1 MSGYDVKLSG
11 QAPYLPWAKI
21 KGTYLYSNPSK
32 TPPVNAGM
40 SFSFS
45 IILLR
50 SIQASAPKSYYLDA
64 KTGPYIRGNILGVD
78 IELAPSERFEFGQE
92 NNNTM
97 NAKSYGKLTV
107 KLPLGNKS
115 NNKCL

>member
-1 MSGYDVKLSG
+1 V
-11 QAPYLPWAKI
+11 
-21 KGTYLYSNPSK
+21 TNLYSNPSK

-50 SIQASAPKSYYLDA
+50 SIQASALKGTYYYWDA
-64 KTGPYIRGNILGVD
+64 KLGPDIKGNILGVD
-78 IELAPSERFEFGQE
+78 IELTPSVSFEFGQE

-97 NAKSYGKLTV
+97 NAKSTLIF
-107 KLPLGNKS
+107 
-115 NNKCL
+115 